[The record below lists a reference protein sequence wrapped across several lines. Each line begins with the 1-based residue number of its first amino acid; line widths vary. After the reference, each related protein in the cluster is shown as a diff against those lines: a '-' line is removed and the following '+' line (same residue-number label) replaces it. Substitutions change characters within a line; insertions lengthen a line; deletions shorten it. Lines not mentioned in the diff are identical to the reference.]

1 MQLQTWY
8 ALGVL
13 ILILRHVVRLRTVGL
28 QGYQGDDYLSIL
40 VCHFI
45 VAPGREMRG
54 FIITDAFSHNRYS
67 LCVCTR
73 SIPPWATSPTTPEET
88 ST

>member
-13 ILILRHVVRLRTVGL
+13 ILILRHIVRLRTVGL

-40 VCHFI
+40 VCFFI
-45 VAPGREMRG
+45 TALGREIRV
-54 FIITDAFSHNRYS
+54 FISIDKFSRTRHS

-73 SIPPWATSPTTPEET
+73 STPRWATSPTTPEET